1 MRPEDK
7 EDAQAALRSGGARP
21 NAASSME
28 ALSRLLKGSQD
39 AVVCADLAPLA
50 DGQLGGR
57 DLLRRCIIHDGAY
70 KVLTT
75 PNPRTG
81 SFVAGL
87 EQSAPAFVIDAM
99 NGTGAS
105 PAVRIKGR
113 QV

>member
-1 MRPEDK
+1 
-7 EDAQAALRSGGARP
+7 
-21 NAASSME
+21 ME

-39 AVVCADLAPLA
+39 AVVCADLAHLA